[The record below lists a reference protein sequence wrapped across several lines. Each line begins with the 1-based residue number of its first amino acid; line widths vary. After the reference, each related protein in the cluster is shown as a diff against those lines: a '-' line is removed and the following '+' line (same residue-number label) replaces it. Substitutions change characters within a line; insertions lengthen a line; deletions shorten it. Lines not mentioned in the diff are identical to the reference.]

1 MDEKKVSKLNN
12 INQEKSIP
20 VSKLRDWGLI
30 NIVRREVII
39 DELINNFPEPNEDEK
54 NILFKN
60 WCMNSNIK
68 SQEDLINWQKA
79 QGISNKQW
87 QNMVL
92 RRHLWIKWCRKFF
105 KEKINSHYLK
115 RKNQLDRVSY
125 SLLRIKNEDLA
136 NELFLRIKESET
148 TFKKAAEEFSE
159 GPEKKVGGFLG
170 PVPISQPH
178 PLLSKLLQISKPKQ
192 LWPPKKLDNWWI
204 IVRCE
209 EIHNTKLDDELKSKL
224 ALELGEEYL
233 KNSDT

>member
-92 RRHLWIKWCRKFF
+92 RRHLYKGCRKFF
-105 KEKINSHYLK
+105 
-115 RKNQLDRVSY
+115 RKN
-125 SLLRIKNEDLA
+125 
-136 NELFLRIKESET
+136 
-148 TFKKAAEEFSE
+148 
-159 GPEKKVGGFLG
+159 
-170 PVPISQPH
+170 
-178 PLLSKLLQISKPKQ
+178 
-192 LWPPKKLDNWWI
+192 
-204 IVRCE
+204 
-209 EIHNTKLDDELKSKL
+209 
-224 ALELGEEYL
+224 
-233 KNSDT
+233 

>member
-1 MDEKKVSKLNN
+1 MNEKKVGKLNN

-20 VSKLRDWGLI
+20 VCKLRDWGLI

-115 RKNQLDRVSY
+115 RKNQLDSVSY

-170 PVPISQPH
+170 PVPLSQPH
-178 PLLSKLLQISKPKQ
+178 PFLSKLLQISKPKQ

-209 EIHNTKLDDELKSKL
+209 EIHNTKLDEELKSKL

>member
-178 PLLSKLLQISKPKQ
+178 PFLSKLLQISKPKQ